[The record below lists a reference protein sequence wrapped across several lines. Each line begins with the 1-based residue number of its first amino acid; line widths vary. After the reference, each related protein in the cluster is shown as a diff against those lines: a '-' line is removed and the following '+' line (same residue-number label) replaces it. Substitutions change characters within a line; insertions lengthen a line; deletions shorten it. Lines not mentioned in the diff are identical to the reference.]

1 MEQPALLA
9 LLLILPLC
17 LLLLLYLPRRQNDSG
32 SVSGPTRSG
41 EITSSPPVPTA
52 QATPDLQAYALEL
65 VQDAVLLLDE
75 NRVVTFA
82 NRSARS
88 LYQVDVGR
96 PLIESLRDYEL
107 ESLIRLSPE
116 KGRECSSTINLSRAR
131 RVVHAV
137 ARPLNDSGMALVL
150 SDETQIRHLDQVR
163 RELVANISHELR
175 TPIATLQ
182 LLADTL
188 VGGAV
193 DDEEARTYFLE
204 KIREQIAHLSDIVQQ
219 SLYLASL
226 ESGQRPA
233 QLTAVSVS
241 ELITATVERLQP
253 QATQKGINVS
263 VRIEPGLPAANADFD
278 QVERVLTN
286 LLDNAIKW
294 TPPGREISIHSRL
307 DGSYVRF
314 EVRDAGPGIPADR
327 LHRLF
332 ERFYTGEESR
342 SHTGTGLGLAIAKHT
357 VEMHGGHIWAES
369 EEGQGASF
377 YFTLPIYA
385 R

>member
-1 MEQPALLA
+1 MDQPALLA

-17 LLLLLYLPRRQNDSG
+17 LLLLLYLPRWQNHSE
-32 SVSGPTRSG
+32 SVSGPTRSN
-41 EITSSPPVPTA
+41 ETTASLSVPNA
-52 QATPDLQAYALEL
+52 QPTPDLEAHALEL
-65 VQDAVLLLDE
+65 VQDAVLLLDAS
-75 NRVVTFA
+75 RVVTFA

-88 LYQVDVGR
+88 LYQVDIGR

-107 ESLIRLSPE
+107 ESLIRLSLDE
-116 KGRECSSTINLSRAR
+116 GRECSSTINLSRAR

-137 ARPLNDSGMALVL
+137 ARPLDDSGMVLVL
-150 SDETQIRHLDQVR
+150 SDETHIRHLDQVR

-193 DDEEARTYFLE
+193 DDEEARPYFLE
-204 KIREQIAHLSDIVQQ
+204 KIREQIVHLSDIVQQ
-219 SLYLASL
+219 SLYLSSL
-226 ESGQRPA
+226 ESGHRPA

-241 ELITATVERLQP
+241 ELITRSVERLQP
-253 QATQKGINVS
+253 QATQKGVNLSVS
-263 VRIEPGLPAANADFD
+263 IETGLPAANADFD

-294 TPPGREISIHSRL
+294 TPPEQEISIHSRL

-314 EVRDAGPGIPADR
+314 EVRDTGPGIPANR

-377 YFTLPIYA
+377 YFTLPVYGH
-385 R
+385 